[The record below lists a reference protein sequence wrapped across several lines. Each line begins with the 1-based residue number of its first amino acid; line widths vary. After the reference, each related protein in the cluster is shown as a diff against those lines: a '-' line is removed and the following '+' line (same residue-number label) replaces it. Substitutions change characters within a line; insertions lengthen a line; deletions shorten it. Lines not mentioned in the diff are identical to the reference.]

1 MEGHQPYPRR
11 FKEDEFDVRL
21 KCDAMDEQT
30 FEIARQYTQCA
41 FEADEAISHLI
52 DIVDRCD
59 EDTVVVYFGDHAPT
73 LGANFAGY
81 IASGFAADQKDMLSQ
96 EKRLQTYATPFFV
109 YANFDLDENNGM
121 LTPGN
126 GNEIAS
132 YNLMNAVFRMIG
144 APVTE
149 RMQFLYDYYQTIPNY
164 NIKLN
169 LPLTDDIEYYKN
181 AHWLL
186 TYDLLCGKRYCLGK

>member
-1 MEGHQPYPRR
+1 
-11 FKEDEFDVRL
+11 
-21 KCDAMDEQT
+21 
-30 FEIARQYTQCA
+30 
-41 FEADEAISHLI
+41 
-52 DIVDRCD
+52 
-59 EDTVVVYFGDHAPT
+59 
-73 LGANFAGY
+73 
-81 IASGFAADQKDMLSQ
+81 
-96 EKRLQTYATPFFV
+96 
-109 YANFDLDENNGM
+109 M

-144 APVTE
+144 APSPSVCSSPTITI
-149 RMQFLYDYYQTIPNY
+149 RQFLNY

-169 LPLTDDIEYYKN
+169 LPLTDDIEYYEN

>member
-1 MEGHQPYPRR
+1 MQR
-11 FKEDEFDVRL
+11 
-21 KCDAMDEQT
+21 
-30 FEIARQYTQCA
+30 
-41 FEADEAISHLI
+41 
-52 DIVDRCD
+52 
-59 EDTVVVYFGDHAPT
+59 
-73 LGANFAGY
+73 
-81 IASGFAADQKDMLSQ
+81 
-96 EKRLQTYATPFFV
+96 FV